1 MTDIDEK
8 PWHPH
13 LTVATIVERDG
24 EFLMVEEIADGQRV
38 FNQPAGHVERDETL
52 MEAAIRETLEETG
65 WKVEPTSIVG
75 FYLYQ
80 SPANGVTY
88 FRVCFAA
95 SAIQAIDH
103 AVLDEGIIGPRW
115 MTLDQLRS
123 SGVPLRSHL
132 VTECIEDYLSG
143 QRISL
148 STLSHSLT
156 NQSGSAT

>member
-1 MTDIDEK
+1 MKNIDVQ
-8 PWHPH
+8 PWYPH
-13 LTVATIVERDG
+13 LTVATIVEKDG
-24 EFLMVEEIADGQRV
+24 EFLMVEEVADGQRV

-52 MEAAIRETLEETG
+52 MAAAIRETLEETG

-80 SPANGVTY
+80 APTNGVTY

-95 SAIQAIDH
+95 TAIHAVDD

-115 MTLDQLRS
+115 LTLDQLRS

-143 QRISL
+143 QQIPLSL
-148 STLSHSLT
+148 LSHSLM
-156 NQSGSAT
+156 S